1 MEWWVGGC
9 VALVLLGLETMTGGF
24 FIFFFAISAGII
36 ALLLILSL
44 DLSIEVQL
52 WTFGI
57 LSIIGMGVFR
67 KYLIGKGAR
76 IDIDSLIGTSAEAL
90 SEIPP
95 GEHGKVES
103 RGSIWEAKN
112 VGSETIYK
120 RCTVSGLE
128 GLKLLVK
135 K

>member
-1 MEWWVGGC
+1 MDWWIWGC
-9 VALVLLGLETMTGGF
+9 IALVLLGIESLTGGF

-57 LSIIGMGVFR
+57 LSIVGMGLFR
-67 KYLIGKGAR
+67 KYLIGKSAN
-76 IDIDSLIGTSAEAL
+76 IDIDSLVGTSAEAV
-90 SEIPP
+90 SEIAP

-112 VGSETIYK
+112 VGSETISK
-120 RCTVSGLE
+120 ECTVSGLE